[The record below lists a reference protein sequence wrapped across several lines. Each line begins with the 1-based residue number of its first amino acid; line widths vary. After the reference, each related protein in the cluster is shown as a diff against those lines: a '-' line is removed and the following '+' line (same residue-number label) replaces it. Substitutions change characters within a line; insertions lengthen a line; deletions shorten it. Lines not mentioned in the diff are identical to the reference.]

1 MKAPKTGARLPSDD
15 GKKLIN
21 EIVSLWPVMRANAVT
36 HHQLVNPEW
45 LQIQNLLEKLYS
57 NPEAWGGVHKADPFF
72 GFQKDDVVGRGRHRD
87 ERIYDLR
94 MNREAPT
101 IYMETLGRPTSR
113 YSREAG
119 DAYTF
124 IPAAVAAALRD
135 ADLAY
140 MKIDPR
146 PECEHCH
153 MEMTFSEGVF
163 SCPKP

>member
-1 MKAPKTGARLPSDD
+1 MV
-15 GKKLIN
+15 N
-21 EIVSLWPVMRANAVT
+21 E
-36 HHQLVNPEW
+36 EW
-45 LQIQNLLEKLYS
+45 QEIQGLLERLYS
-57 NPEAWGGVHKADPFF
+57 MPDAWGGVRNADPFF
-72 GFQKDDVVGRGRHRD
+72 GFQKDDIVGRLRYRD

-101 IYMETLGRPTSR
+101 IFMEVLGRPTTQ
-113 YSREAG
+113 YSRAAG

-135 ADLAY
+135 KCLAY
-140 MKIDPR
+140 MKIEPR

-153 MEMTFSEGVF
+153 MDMKFNEGVF